1 VVKKHIRIFR
11 CTDFTEENLRE
22 AIKMKDLQVKD
33 PLPPTRRIHK
43 LVLTG
48 GPCGGKTTGMAHLA
62 TFFESLGW
70 KVFRVP
76 ETATVLM
83 SGGISFGDL
92 NEEQVLDF
100 QEHLVSTMIALEDT
114 YFSQAEKCA
123 QNVLIIAD
131 RGVMD
136 ASAFVD
142 REAWER
148 ILSKLGLEDIEI
160 SDNRY
165 NHVVHLQSAAIG
177 AEKFYTVEEHA
188 ARFEGIEL
196 ARERDKK
203 AMEAWQDHPYVDI
216 IDNRSDFDSKINR
229 LIDLVVKRIGIDV
242 GDRFSANSR
251 KVKFVVSGMPA
262 DQEFPVKFTDFHV
275 VHHYLHSA
283 KKGFQTRL
291 RKRVRNGR
299 ATFTFTVRKP
309 ELQGQIVEVKQP
321 ISQRDYSN
329 LLAHRDDKHLPVF
342 KTRRSFL
349 WENQQYQLDIYRAP
363 CHSRCQG
370 LILLETFTTSGDDEV
385 IHSLPPFLRVMKN
398 VTGDPAFSMYNL
410 SLRSDWTDSVE
421 QFCHKLSSDD
431 ESEEEE
437 VYDVRKA
444 HERLVHVSDCDSLE
458 PDLKRISRVSE
469 SESIASI

>member
-1 VVKKHIRIFR
+1 
-11 CTDFTEENLRE
+11 
-22 AIKMKDLQVKD
+22 MKDLEVKD
-33 PLPPTRRIHK
+33 PLPPTRRIQK

-83 SGGISFGDL
+83 SGGIAFGEL

-100 QEHLVSTMIALEDT
+100 QEHLVTTMIAIEDT
-114 YFSQAEKCA
+114 YFSMAEKCT

-136 ASAFVD
+136 ASAFID
-142 REAWER
+142 KESWER
-148 ILSKLGLEDIEI
+148 ILAKLNLEDIEV

-177 AEKFYTVEEHA
+177 AEKFYTVEDHS

-196 ARERDKK
+196 ARERDRR

-242 GDRFSANSR
+242 GDRFKANAR
-251 KVKFVVSGMPA
+251 KVKFVVSGLPA
-262 DQEFPVKFTDFHV
+262 DDLFPVKFTDFHV

-299 ATFTFTVRKP
+299 ATYTFTVRKP

-321 ISQRDYSN
+321 VSNRDYIN

-342 KTRRSFL
+342 KTRRTFL
-349 WENQQYQLDIYRAP
+349 WENQHYQLDIYRAP

-370 LILLETFTTSGDDEV
+370 LILLETFTTSEDQEV
-385 IHSLPPFLRVMKN
+385 LPSLPPFLKVKKN

-410 SLRSDWTDSVE
+410 SLRSDWTESVD

-431 ESEEEE
+431 ESEEENL
-437 VYDVRKA
+437 YDVRQA
-444 HERLVHVSDCDSLE
+444 HERLVNSRASIMSSEATQNDIKAANISSDSDS
-458 PDLKRISRVSE
+458 V
-469 SESIASI
+469 ESI